1 MSLNLKIL
9 SAFFCL
15 IIIFIVLYFVR
26 KNKIIVKYS
35 FIWLTSSVFLLILIL
50 FPQLLGFMTKLI
62 GIQVASNMVFSL
74 VLALLIFITISLT
87 IIVSSQTKKIR
98 LLIQEVS
105 MLKIEQE
112 SKNN

>member
-9 SAFFCL
+9 SALFCL

-35 FIWLTSSVFLLILIL
+35 FIWLTSSGFLLILIL
-50 FPQLLGFMTKLI
+50 FPQLLEFMTKLI
-62 GIQVASNMVFSL
+62 GIQVASNMVFSII
-74 VLALLIFITISLT
+74 LALLVFITISLT

-105 MLKIEQE
+105 MLKKEQE
-112 SKNN
+112 SKND